1 MSQSTDESTL
11 RSLRQEHIQL
21 VTKLKVN
28 KALDATI
35 PSLPSTN
42 RANNIAWLK
51 KAIKGLKAQLDTKT
65 TTKKAPKPKHSTRKG
80 KFTKKQALQYI
91 DSFEQNYDAQ
101 AVKNIEKLR
110 ESKSKRSI
118 KAVLK
123 YNGQKELYDFLRKEF
138 DI

>member
-1 MSQSTDESTL
+1 MSQSTDGSTL

-21 VTKLKVN
+21 VTAIN
-28 KALDATI
+28 KDLSRAIKI

-42 RANNIAWLK
+42 RATNIAWLK
-51 KAIKGLKAQLDTKT
+51 KAIRGLKAQVDTKT
-65 TTKKAPKPKHSTRKG
+65 TKKKPPKSNIVHKG
-80 KFTKKQALQYI
+80 KWTEKTALQFI

-110 ESKSKRSI
+110 KSKSKRSI
-118 KAVLK
+118 KTVLK

-138 DI
+138 GI